1 MSLKSWERQYYKK
14 PACECTKEEAVQHSI
29 LKWTGLLSSNLKRHG
44 LKRLTWKRDGALGST
59 IEDRHGQRFIVGIST
74 CALCFHYHPYCCLGC
89 PLSRARGGW
98 PCCRHLP
105 KEIRSP
111 YDRFI
116 KNGAVKPMLQYLVKA
131 GKLV

>member
-29 LKWTGLLSSNLKRHG
+29 LKWTGLIGSNLKRHG
-44 LKRLTWKRDGALGST
+44 LKRLTWYRYGACGAT
-59 IEDRHGQRFIVGIST
+59 IEDKLRNRFIAGIST
-74 CALCFHYHPYCCLGC
+74 CALCFHYHPYCLDC
-89 PLSRARGGW
+89 PLSRVRGGW
-98 PCCRHLP
+98 QCCTKLP
-105 KEIRSP
+105 KETRSP

-131 GKLV
+131 KKLEA